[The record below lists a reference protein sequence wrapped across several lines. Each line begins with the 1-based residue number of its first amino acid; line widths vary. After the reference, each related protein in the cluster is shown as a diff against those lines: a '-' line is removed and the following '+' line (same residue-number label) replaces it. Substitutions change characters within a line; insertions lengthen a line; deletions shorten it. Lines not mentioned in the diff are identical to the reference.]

1 MNYTRV
7 HIEALGYQLAPV
19 VVTSEELEERLAPLY
34 ESKRLPHGQLEALTG
49 IRERRWWEEDHS
61 LAENA
66 TLAARHALEQ
76 SNVNVSDLGAIVY
89 TGVNRENFEPATACH
104 VASALGASGE
114 TNVYDIC
121 NACLGMLNGM
131 FDIANQI
138 ELGQIKAG
146 LVVSCETAREIN
158 DIMIDRMLDDMGMEF
173 FMKSI
178 ATLTGGSGAAAILL
192 TDGSFAAEASHRLL
206 GGVSLAAPEHYEL
219 CSWGLAPEEGQDV
232 RELMIT
238 DAPSVLKYGVELGAQ
253 TWDAFCRTLDWT
265 TEDVDKVICHQVGKA
280 NQEIILKTIGVS
292 EEKDFSTFEFLGNM
306 GTVSVPLTAALADER
321 DFLVTGDRVAFLG
334 IGSGLNC
341 MMLGIEW

>member
-7 HIEALGYQLAPV
+7 HIESIGYQLAPV
-19 VVTSEELEERLAPLY
+19 VVTSDELEERIAPLY
-34 ESKRLPHGQLEALTG
+34 ESKHMALGQLEALTG
-49 IRERRWWEEDHS
+49 IRERRWWEEKHS

-66 TLAARHALEQ
+66 TLAARSALSQ
-76 SNVNVSDLGAIVY
+76 SKVAVSDLGAIVY

-104 VASALGASGE
+104 VAAALGASGQ
-114 TNVYDIC
+114 TQVYDIC

-158 DIMIDRMLDDMGMEF
+158 DIMIDRMLNDMSMDLF
-173 FMKSI
+173 VKSM

-192 TDGSFAAEASHRLL
+192 TDGSFGSSTSHRLL

-219 CSWGLAPEEGQDV
+219 CSWGLAPATGQDV
-232 RELMIT
+232 RELMVT

-253 TWDAFCRTLDWT
+253 TWQAFCTAMDWSSA
-265 TEDVDKVICHQVGKA
+265 DVDKVICHQVGKA
-280 NQEIILKTIGVS
+280 NREIILNTIGVS
-292 EEKDFSTFEFLGNM
+292 EEKDFSTYEFLGNM
-306 GTVSVPLTAALADER
+306 GTVSVPMTAALADER
-321 DFLVTGDRVAFLG
+321 DFLHSGDRVAFLG

>member
-1 MNYTRV
+1 VNYTRV
-7 HIEALGYQLAPV
+7 HIDALGYQLAPV
-19 VVTSEELEERLAPLY
+19 VVSSDELEERIAPLY
-34 ESKRLPHGQLEALTG
+34 ASKRMAAGQLEALTG

-61 LAENA
+61 LSENA
-66 TLAARHALEQ
+66 TASARHALSQ
-76 SNVNVSDLGAIVY
+76 SNVQVSDLGAVVY

-104 VASALGASGE
+104 VASALGVSGQ
-114 TNVYDIC
+114 TQVYDIC

-158 DIMIDRMLDDMGMEF
+158 DIMIERMLSDQSMDMF
-173 FMKSI
+173 VKSM

-192 TDGSFAAEASHRLL
+192 TDGSFGTENTHRLL
-206 GGVSLAAPEHYEL
+206 GGVSLSAPDHFEL
-219 CSWGLAPEEGQDV
+219 CSWGLAPESGQDV
-232 RELMIT
+232 REIMIT

-253 TWDAFCRTLDWT
+253 TWQAFCTTMGWT
-265 TEDVDKVICHQVGKA
+265 SENVDKVICHQVGKA
-280 NQEIILKTIGVS
+280 NREIILNTIGVS
-292 EEKDFSTFEFLGNM
+292 EDKDFSTFEYLGNM
-306 GTVSVPLTAALADER
+306 GTVSVPITAAIAAER
-321 DFLVTGDRVAFLG
+321 DFLCPGDRVAFLG

>member
-7 HIEALGYQLAPV
+7 YIDALGYQLAPAV
-19 VVTSEELEERLAPLY
+19 VSSDELEERIKPLY
-34 ESKRLPHGQLEALTG
+34 ESKRMSVGQLEALTG
-49 IRERRWWEEDHS
+49 IRERRWWEEEHS

-66 TLAARHALEQ
+66 TLAAQHALTQ
-76 SNVNVSDLGAIVY
+76 TNVQVSDLGAIVY

-104 VASALGASGE
+104 VASALGASGQ
-114 TNVYDIC
+114 TQVYDIC

-158 DIMIDRMLDDMGMEF
+158 DIMIQRMLDDQSMDMF
-173 FMKSI
+173 VKSM

-192 TDGSFAAEASHRLL
+192 TDGSFGETPGHRLL
-206 GGVSLAAPEHYEL
+206 GGVSLAAPDHYKL
-219 CSWGLAPEEGQDV
+219 CSWGLEPESGQDV

-238 DAPSVLKYGVELGAQ
+238 DAPSVLKYGVELGAK
-253 TWDAFCRTLDWT
+253 TWNAFCDTLQWT
-265 TEDVDKVICHQVGKA
+265 SDSVDKVICHQVGKA
-280 NQEIILKTIGVS
+280 NREIILNTIGVS
-292 EEKDFSTFEFLGNM
+292 EDKDFSTFEYLGNM
-306 GTVSVPLTAALADER
+306 GTVSVPITAALADER
-321 DFLVTGDRVAFLG
+321 DFLETGDRVAFLG